1 MGAAITTEG
10 LTKRYRSG
18 DVVALDSLDLE
29 VSQGEA
35 FGFIGPNGAG
45 KTTAIRLLMGMLRP
59 TAGRGSVLGLD
70 CQRQGTELRR
80 RVGYLPGDLRLDQRL
95 TARQSLTWF
104 ARLRGEREMTRAW
117 ELAERFDLPLD
128 RPARELSKGN
138 RQKVGLVQAFQ
149 HRPEV
154 VILDEPTSGLDP
166 ILQQRFQE
174 LVVEMR
180 DDGGTLF
187 ISSHVLSELEQTADR
202 VAMLREGRLLA
213 VENIEEL
220 RGAAP
225 HRMTIRFA
233 SPVPA
238 DLFDG
243 IAGVSG
249 VEIDGSLVR
258 LLAKA
263 PMDAAVKAAARHEIV
278 DLHSTE
284 PDLEELFLGMYGDA
298 ENGEG
303 DKGPDPA
310 VTER

>member
-1 MGAAITTEG
+1 MSAAITTEG
-10 LTKRYRSG
+10 LTKQYRG
-18 DVVALDSLDLE
+18 GITALDGLDLE
-29 VSQGEA
+29 VKTGEA

-59 TAGRGSVLGLD
+59 TSGRGQVMGFD
-70 CQRQGTELRR
+70 CRSEGIDVRR

-104 ARLRGEREMTRAW
+104 ARLRGERDMARAW

-149 HRPEV
+149 HRPPV

-180 DDGGTLF
+180 DEGGTLF

-213 VENIEEL
+213 VENVERL
-220 RGAAP
+220 RAAAP

-233 SPVPA
+233 APVPD

-243 IAGVSG
+243 IEGVSA
-249 VEIDGSLVR
+249 VEVDGSLVQ
-258 LLAKA
+258 LLARA
-263 PMDAAVKAAARHEIV
+263 PMDAAVKAAARYEIV
-278 DLHSTE
+278 DLHSAE

-298 ENGEG
+298 GGRAEAEG
-303 DKGPDPA
+303 DGA
-310 VTER
+310 

>member
-1 MGAAITTEG
+1 MGAAISTEG

-18 DVVALDSLDLE
+18 DVVALDALDLE
-29 VSQGEA
+29 VGEGEV

-45 KTTAIRLLMGMLRP
+45 KTTAIRLLMGMLHP
-59 TAGRGSVLGLD
+59 TAGRGSVLGFD
-70 CQRQGTELRR
+70 CQSDGNEVRR

-104 ARLRGEREMTRAW
+104 ARLRGERDMTLAW
-117 ELAERFDLPLD
+117 ELAERFELPLD

-149 HRPEV
+149 HRPQV

-174 LVVEMR
+174 LVIDMR
-180 DDGGTLF
+180 NAGGTLF
-187 ISSHVLSELEQTADR
+187 ISSHVLSELEQAADR

-213 VENIEEL
+213 VENVEEL

-233 SPVPA
+233 APVPA

-243 IAGVSG
+243 IGCVVSAD
-249 VEIDGSLVR
+249 VDGATAR
-258 LLAKA
+258 LLVTA
-263 PMDAAVKAAARHEIV
+263 PMGEAVAAAARYEIV

-284 PDLEELFLGMYGDA
+284 PDLEELFLGMYGAA
-298 ENGEG
+298 EDGG
-303 DKGPDPA
+303 RDG
-310 VTER
+310 

>member
-18 DVVALDSLDLE
+18 DVVALDALDLE
-29 VSQGEA
+29 VGEGEV

-45 KTTAIRLLMGMLRP
+45 KTTAIRLLMGMLHP
-59 TAGRGSVLGLD
+59 TAGRGSVLGFD
-70 CQRQGTELRR
+70 CQSDGNEVRR

-104 ARLRGEREMTRAW
+104 ARLRGERDMTRAW
-117 ELAERFDLPLD
+117 ELAERFELPLD

-149 HRPEV
+149 HRPPV

-180 DDGGTLF
+180 DGGGTAF

-213 VENIEEL
+213 VENVEEL

-233 SPVPA
+233 GAVPA

-243 IAGVSG
+243 VAGVTRAE
-249 VEIDGSLVR
+249 VEGNVAR
-258 LLAKA
+258 LLVTA
-263 PMDAAVKAAARHEIV
+263 PMDAAVKAAARFEIV
-278 DLHSTE
+278 DLHSAE

-298 ENGEG
+298 EDRENGG
-303 DKGPDPA
+303 DEADA
-310 VTER
+310 

>member
-10 LTKRYRSG
+10 LTKRYRG

-29 VSQGEA
+29 VGQGEA

-59 TAGRGSVLGLD
+59 TAGRGAVLGFD
-70 CQRQGTELRR
+70 CRSRGIDVRR

-104 ARLRGEREMTRAW
+104 ARLRGDHDMSRAW

-149 HRPEV
+149 HRPPV

-180 DDGGTLF
+180 DAGGTLF

-213 VENIEEL
+213 VEDVEKL
-220 RGAAP
+220 RAAAP

-243 IAGVSG
+243 IGCVVRAE
-249 VEIDGSLVR
+249 VEGTTAR
-258 LLAKA
+258 LLVTA
-263 PMDAAVKAAARHEIV
+263 PMGEAVAAAARHEIV
-278 DLHSTE
+278 DLHSVE
-284 PDLEELFLGMYGDA
+284 PDLEELFLRFYGDA
-298 ENGEG
+298 EEA
-303 DKGPDPA
+303 DRA
-310 VTER
+310 